1 MLGFTNWP
9 VNPMKRMLQ
18 ATSFFPLFLI
28 YPPPQKATPACCSA
42 LRRASTV
49 LSECV
54 DECVED
60 TLRSSHERSG
70 VCFGGFRPSK
80 RVEEARASARRGSTI
95 LCSMLIEL
103 ICLAKKRSI
112 LNMYSMRLRRMG
124 LSCKVFIINEDDTVR
139 RIPYALYERLVKGET
154 VARSPEYA
162 V

>member
-54 DECVED
+54 DEYVEG
-60 TLRSSHERSG
+60 TLRSSYERSG
-70 VCFGGFRPSK
+70 VCFGGFRPTK
-80 RVEEARASARRGSTI
+80 RVEEP
-95 LCSMLIEL
+95 
-103 ICLAKKRSI
+103 
-112 LNMYSMRLRRMG
+112 RLRA
-124 LSCKVFIINEDDTVR
+124 VTPAYR
-139 RIPYALYERLVKGET
+139 RQALWRAG
-154 VARSPEYA
+154 RGFS
-162 V
+162 